1 MISRFNLY
9 IASNVHE
16 VRFNETEVHT
26 GNLGMLSTSSR
37 MPGSVLELGVCPFSG
52 FANAELQQKSMHSR
66 SPQTKQT
73 PHENDPQF
81 SREHVLLWVIP
92 ELKTPEAPPPS
103 EGERV

>member
-52 FANAELQQKSMHSR
+52 FANAEIQQKSMHSR
-66 SPQTKQT
+66 SPQTKQA

-92 ELKTPEAPPPS
+92 RTEDTRSSTPL
-103 EGERV
+103 RR